1 MAGSKTDALEAR
13 FLDHLFKNGATPA
26 LAALGTVYV
35 ALWVTAAPSDTGT
48 AGAEVTGSA
57 YARVAVAAAGWNRS
71 GSSVTNVSDIVFP
84 TVTGS
89 AYTVVGWAIFDAA
102 TGTTNMLF
110 WGDTSSTLMN
120 VGDTPRFASGA
131 LTITED

>member
-89 AYTVVGWAIFDAA
+89 AYTVVPGFRAIFDVQL
-102 TGTTNMLF
+102 TGTTQHAVSFGVTAVL
-110 WGDTSSTLMN
+110 DS
-120 VGDTPRFASGA
+120 
-131 LTITED
+131 